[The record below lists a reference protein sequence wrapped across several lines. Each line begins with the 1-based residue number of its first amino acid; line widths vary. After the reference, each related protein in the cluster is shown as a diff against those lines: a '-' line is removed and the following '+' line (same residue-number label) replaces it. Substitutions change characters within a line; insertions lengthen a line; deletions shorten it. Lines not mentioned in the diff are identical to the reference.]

1 MAQRVKCLSAMQETR
16 VQSRGQEDPLEKEM
30 ATPSSTIAW
39 RIPWTEEPG
48 RLQSMGSQRVG
59 QNWMTSLSPYIW
71 GGLRLWKTSFWSL
84 SVSYQKP
91 MSLPQGLRPPGR
103 IRIYHLGM
111 NKQFTVLFWPWE
123 VLLPHSYWSRDCF
136 PPNLAGPLVGD
147 TMALWF
153 QVRRGGQGELGF
165 AL

>member
-59 QNWMTSLSPYIW
+59 QN
-71 GGLRLWKTSFWSL
+71 
-84 SVSYQKP
+84 
-91 MSLPQGLRPPGR
+91 
-103 IRIYHLGM
+103 
-111 NKQFTVLFWPWE
+111 
-123 VLLPHSYWSRDCF
+123 
-136 PPNLAGPLVGD
+136 
-147 TMALWF
+147 
-153 QVRRGGQGELGF
+153 
-165 AL
+165 